1 MTTTSIFEIYK
12 EKLIH
17 AQGFRLNQKQ
27 EFSTMMVLISVV

>member
-1 MTTTSIFEIYK
+1 MTTTPIFEIYK

-27 EFSTMMVLISVV
+27 ELLIFNYDGSH